1 MQGLVDEE
9 DYYEDDFMIEE
20 EIGGSYSYK
29 GAGGSHHN
37 SKKGR
42 KHTYSN
48 FSQRQYYPT
57 NATAGKR
64 CRNALTGVEYEWRVG
79 SLKATENLFH
89 SVDTTGKCDTEGY
102 RIPVKSYRSDV
113 STYVY
118 PNPNPNHLY
127 YDSPEQFMRH
137 QRIILTPEFVQR
149 WHETHRLP
157 AVKNDVDV
165 LPQLI
170 VV

>member
-9 DYYEDDFMIEE
+9 DYYTTFEDDFMIEE

-29 GAGGSHHN
+29 GAGGGNHN

-42 KHTYSN
+42 RSYIN

-64 CRNALTGVEYEWRVG
+64 CRNALTGVDYEWRVG
-79 SLKATENLFH
+79 SLVATQNLFH
-89 SVDTTGKCDTEGY
+89 SVDTTGKCDADGY
-102 RIPVKSYRSDV
+102 RIPVKSYRSEI

-157 AVKNDVDV
+157 AVKDDAT
-165 LPQLI
+165 L

>member
-1 MQGLVDEE
+1 
-9 DYYEDDFMIEE
+9 MIEE

-29 GAGGSHHN
+29 GGSGSHHN
-37 SKKGR
+37 SKKAR
-42 KHTYSN
+42 RSYTN

-57 NATAGKR
+57 SATAGKR

-79 SLKATENLFH
+79 SLAATENLFH
-89 SVDTTGKCDTEGY
+89 SVDTTGKCDVEGF
-102 RIPVKSYRSDV
+102 RIPVKSYRSDI
-113 STYVY
+113 SSYVY
-118 PNPNPNHLY
+118 PNPNHLY

-157 AVKNDVDV
+157 PVKNDV
-165 LPQLI
+165 PQLI